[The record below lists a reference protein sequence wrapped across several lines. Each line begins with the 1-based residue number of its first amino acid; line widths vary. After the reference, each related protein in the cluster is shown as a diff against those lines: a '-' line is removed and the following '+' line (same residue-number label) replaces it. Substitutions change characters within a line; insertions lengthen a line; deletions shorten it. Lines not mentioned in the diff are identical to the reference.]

1 MSEWRKLT
9 ESEIRT
15 LAERGNTADNW
26 DDILVAGNF
35 DATLVSRSHFSG
47 ECRIAL
53 GATGLRKAGGL
64 ELPVGISNSC
74 IRSCT
79 IADGCA
85 IHDVR
90 FLSGYGIG
98 NDCLLFNIGQMTA
111 EGGFSAPVIEVMNEN
126 GSRRVHSFPG
136 MRCSDAFLMAAWP
149 EDCGLQQRLEAFSK
163 ARRLRPEIAAGCAI
177 TNVPRIERLQCGP
190 ACTIDCAVSIDSV
203 CVCSTAVEP
212 VHIDGSCVLRNGIVG
227 PGNRISGGCIA
238 ENFATGAGCTLSGG
252 VRFFNSVLG
261 DNSTVSCCEL
271 VCSLIFPAHEQHH
284 NNSFLIAACV
294 GGQSNIA
301 AGATVGSNHN
311 GRTADGEIVAGRG
324 FWPGLCVS
332 LKHSSVFACH
342 TMLAKGAY
350 PAELSI
356 PLPFC
361 LVANNEHEGRLEIIP
376 AFAWLYNMY
385 ALARNSSKYRSR
397 DRRRDRSQHIEF
409 DIFAPDCMQEVA
421 DARRLLEAWA
431 EKYCS
436 WKPGDAFPEKIVLHG
451 GEVEKSARPVAIL
464 KAGRAHEAYG
474 QMLLHYAA
482 KCLLERF
489 KETGQLPEAVEASLG
504 RWINF
509 GGQPLR
515 EADADALRED
525 IREGRLND
533 WDDIHRRLD
542 ALWAEYPQRRL
553 EHAFGLTGPGSGTTS
568 VAELL
573 DKERH
578 ILELMLERAVQSR
591 AKDFANPFRTAT
603 CRNAGEFRA
612 VFGTLEDDAS
622 LSRLKKDAGEYLELI
637 EKLKDS

>member
-64 ELPVGISNSC
+64 ELPVGISNSR

-361 LVANNEHEGRLEIIP
+361 LVANNAMIQGEIQIV
-376 AFAWLYNMY
+376 
-385 ALARNSSKYRSR
+385 
-397 DRRRDRSQHIEF
+397 
-409 DIFAPDCMQEVA
+409 PDCRMDDGVLDVIVVETSDTTQ
-421 DARRLLEAWA
+421 LL
-431 EKYCS
+431 
-436 WKPGDAFPEKIVLHG
+436 KPL
-451 GEVEKSARPVAIL
+451 
-464 KAGRAHEAYG
+464 
-474 QMLLHYAA
+474 
-482 KCLLERF
+482 
-489 KETGQLPEAVEASLG
+489 
-504 RWINF
+504 
-509 GGQPLR
+509 
-515 EADADALRED
+515 
-525 IREGRLND
+525 
-533 WDDIHRRLD
+533 
-542 ALWAEYPQRRL
+542 
-553 EHAFGLTGPGSGTTS
+553 AFGLVDRSGKSIGRPHIESFRGAHITIESSEPAPIEIDGEVMPGLTRRYEARALPGAARIVVDPMSPYGSADDGT
-568 VAELL
+568 
-573 DKERH
+573 
-578 ILELMLERAVQSR
+578 SR
-591 AKDFANPFRTAT
+591 
-603 CRNAGEFRA
+603 
-612 VFGTLEDDAS
+612 FGGSEVIAYP
-622 LSRLKKDAGEYLELI
+622 K
-637 EKLKDS
+637 